1 MSDTEKALKDFER
14 ALKIA
19 GIKVWSQYVTSVRE
33 FLDYIAERGIAYTA
47 VNEGV
52 CADYKAHLLSGD
64 TELSRF
70 TINNKLNRL
79 RKFYKYLYRKRRVC
93 ANPFAGEHAIRVGR
107 TLPKNILSVEEMGA
121 FLDSFAL
128 VTHNDIMVKAIVEL
142 LYGSALRISEALD
155 LKLPDIDFDGGVLHI
170 TDYKNG
176 GVRMKRPA
184 TEVSLRFLKR
194 YMRGSRGKLLTAQEL
209 EAERLFPAKG
219 FTTVRCLI
227 NQKLKRETRRLGLK
241 PITSHSFRHS
251 AATHLLRA
259 GAGIRE
265 VQEMLGHDKI
275 SSTEA
280 YTRIVKEDLKNVIE
294 KCHPREAQASA
305 ESSEKGKEKNDEGSE
320 IQEVTNDSR

>member
-1 MSDTEKALKDFER
+1 MTDTDRVLKDFER

-107 TLPKNILSVEEMGA
+107 TLPKNILAVEELGKL
-121 FLDSFAL
+121 LDSFAL
-128 VTHNDIMVKAIVEL
+128 VTRNDIMMKAIVEL
-142 LYGSALRISEALD
+142 LYGSALRISEAID
-155 LKLPDIDFDGGVLHI
+155 LTLSDIDFEAGVLHI

-176 GVRMKRPA
+176 GARMKRPA

-194 YMRGSRGKLLTAQEL
+194 YMREARGNILTH
-209 EAERLFPAKG
+209 AEMKAGRLFPKKRY
-219 FTTVRCLI
+219 TSMRCMI
-227 NQKLKRETRRLGLK
+227 NHKLKRECLRIGLAT
-241 PITSHSFRHS
+241 ITTHSFRHS

-294 KCHPREAQASA
+294 KCHPREAHVSA
-305 ESSEKGKEKNDEGSE
+305 ESSEKGKDENDEGNK
-320 IQEVTNDSR
+320 IQEVANHSR